1 MKRVVVTGIG
11 AVTPIGNN
19 VNDFW
24 SNLINGKSG
33 AAPITRFDSSQFKT
47 RFACEVKDFDPSI
60 AMGKTEIRKTDLF
73 IQFAMVAANECM
85 KDASIDL
92 EKIDKSRIGVIWG
105 SGMGGMMTYEDGML
119 DFYKNNLNPRFSP
132 MFIPKIIP
140 NITSGH
146 IAIKYHMQG
155 PSYSIAAACTSSN
168 NAIIDA
174 FNYIRIGDA
183 DMMMAGG
190 SEAPIYFGPV
200 GGFSSMKA
208 LSEYNENPQIASRP
222 FDKSRDGFVLGEG
235 SGALMLES
243 LDHALARGAN
253 IYCELASYGMASDAF
268 HITAPHPDG
277 EGAIIAMKQALS
289 KAGLTIY
296 DIDYINAHATST
308 PLGDISECKAIN
320 AVFNDALKGINIS
333 ATKSMTGHLMGAAG
347 VVEAIATI
355 KSITDS
361 IIPPTINFTELDG
374 LLPVDLNI
382 TPNVSAQRTVNFAL
396 NNTFG
401 FGGHIA
407 STLFKKFKN

>member
-24 SNLINGKSG
+24 DNLITGKSG
-33 AAPITRFDSSQFKT
+33 AAPITRFDASLFKT
-47 RFACEVKDFDPSI
+47 RFACEVKGFDPTI
-60 AMGKTEIRKTDLF
+60 AIEKNEIRKTDLF
-73 IQFAMVAANECM
+73 TQFAMVAADECI
-85 KDASIDL
+85 KNARFDI
-92 EKIDKSRIGVIWG
+92 EKTDKSRIGVIWG

-119 DFYKNNLNPRFSP
+119 DFYKNNMNPRFSP

-140 NITSGH
+140 NITAGH
-146 IAIKYHMQG
+146 IAIKYHLQG

-183 DMMMAGG
+183 DLMIAGG
-190 SEAPIYFGPV
+190 SEAPIYYGPV
-200 GGFSSMKA
+200 GGFSSMRA
-208 LSEYNENPQIASRP
+208 LSELNDDPQKASRP
-222 FDKSRDGFVLGEG
+222 FDKQRDGFVLGEG
-235 SGALMLES
+235 AGALMLES
-243 LDHALARGAN
+243 LDHALARGAY
-253 IYCELASYGMASDAF
+253 IYCELSSYGVASDGY
-268 HITAPHPDG
+268 HITAPHPEG
-277 EGAIIAMKQALS
+277 AGAIIAMEQTLS

-296 DIDYINAHATST
+296 DVDHINAHATST
-308 PLGDISECKAIN
+308 PLGDVSECKALA
-320 AVFNDALKGINIS
+320 AVFKDALAGINIS

-355 KSITDS
+355 KSITES
-361 IIPPTINFTELDG
+361 LIPPTINLIEMDEA
-374 LLPVDLNI
+374 LPVGLNI
-382 TPNVSAQRTVNFAL
+382 TPNVAIERTVNIAL

-407 STLFKKFKN
+407 STLFKKYKN